1 MSGFD
6 LQEKLIQAKAVM
18 DKVDGNPSIMKN
30 AQRSVMESNMTN
42 AGQNNYGENP
52 NLPPVSNN
60 FNSASIDSAIQSN
73 TTLTRPKITED
84 RVNSSN
90 LPDAIKQLM
99 IDHPIPEV
107 SFGNTIP
114 NSLIEGAA
122 EKMRKLSGLGN
133 TESPNVGGQTQHK
146 KTKTKTTNKTQKITQ
161 SSLKNLVRE
170 TLVESLDSLI
180 DERISQRITESNGL
194 DESIK
199 LVVGNTIFE
208 GKILTTKKIR

>member
-18 DKVDGNPSIMKN
+18 DKVDGNPSIMKD
-30 AQRSVMESNMTN
+30 AQRSMVESNV
-42 AGQNNYGENP
+42 GQNNYGENP

-60 FNSASIDSAIQSN
+60 FNSDSINNVIESN
-73 TTLTRPKITED
+73 TNLSRPKITED

-114 NSLIEGAA
+114 DSLIEGAA
-122 EKMRKLSGLGN
+122 EKMKKLSGVGN
-133 TESPNVGGQTQHK
+133 TTSSDISQQKPHNNIK
-146 KTKTKTTNKTQKITQ
+146 PTNNTQKITQ

-180 DERISQRITESNGL
+180 DERITQRITESNGL

>member
-18 DKVDGNPSIMKN
+18 DKVDGNPSNMN
-30 AQRSVMESNMTN
+30 NTQRSMLDSSTTN
-42 AGQNNYGENP
+42 VGQNNYGGNP

-60 FNSASIDSAIQSN
+60 FNSDSIDSVIQSN
-73 TTLTRPKITED
+73 TNLTRPKITED

-146 KTKTKTTNKTQKITQ
+146 KTKTKTTNKTQKITH
-161 SSLKNLVRE
+161 SSLKKLVND
-170 TLVESLDSLI
+170 TLVESLDRLI
-180 DERISQRITESNGL
+180 DERISHRLVESNGL
-194 DESIK
+194 DESIR

-208 GKILTTKKIR
+208 GKILTTKKIT

>member
-18 DKVDGNPSIMKN
+18 DKVDGNPSIMKD
-30 AQRSVMESNMTN
+30 AQRSMVESNV
-42 AGQNNYGENP
+42 GQNNYGENP

-60 FNSASIDSAIQSN
+60 FNSDSINNVIESN
-73 TTLTRPKITED
+73 TNLSRPKITED

-114 NSLIEGAA
+114 DSLIEGAA
-122 EKMRKLSGLGN
+122 EKMKKLSGVGN
-133 TESPNVGGQTQHK
+133 TTSSDISQQIPQNK
-146 KTKTKTTNKTQKITQ
+146 IKPTNKTQKITQ

-180 DERISQRITESNGL
+180 DERITQRITESNGL

>member
-114 NSLIEGAA
+114 DSLIEGAA
-122 EKMRKLSGLGN
+122 EKMKKLSG
-133 TESPNVGGQTQHK
+133 VGDATSSDMNQRIPQNK
-146 KTKTKTTNKTQKITQ
+146 IKPTNKTQKITQ

-170 TLVESLDSLI
+170 TLVESLESLI